1 MLCDD
6 LGGGICGKEGEEGED
21 ICIPTAGSCGCMA
34 EINTTLLSNYLPMK
48 NKVKGFPGGSVVQNL
63 SAKAGDTGS
72 IPDLGRPHMLRS
84 N

>member
-48 NKVKGFPGGSVVQNL
+48 NKVKGFPGVSVVKNL